1 MLAPCASQARACML
15 ALCHSDALFQRS
27 HLKLHTSHCTLHT
40 SDLHLTLRTS
50 SHLISSEL
58 FSPHLSSSLLVSY
71 LFSFVIEVLL
81 NYFHII
87 RALLN
92 LSHLTEALLNSSPLS
107 CTSESSYCQRGLLH
121 RKTVAR
127 RKLFAKRSFCTQK
140 LETQM
145 HLHRK
150 ASTNSEAFTH
160 RKLLLR
166 EAFIDG
172 CVYTQ
177 EAFTQ
182 RSF

>member
-1 MLAPCASQARACML
+1 ML

-81 NYFHII
+81 NYFHVI

-107 CTSESSYCQRGLLH
+107 CTSESSYCQREVSCTEKPL
-121 RKTVAR
+121 RAE
-127 RKLFAKRSFCTQK
+127 SFLQ
-140 LETQM
+140 
-145 HLHRK
+145 
-150 ASTNSEAFTH
+150 
-160 RKLLLR
+160 R
-166 EAFIDG
+166 EAFAHRSLRHR
-172 CVYTQ
+172 CTYTEKPLQ
-177 EAFTQ
+177 TVKLLHTG
-182 RSF
+182 SFCSEKLL